1 MSTQPNQ
8 MGHPAAAYS
17 AATPTAAR
25 TGWFS
30 RNWKWFVP
38 LILIVIVGLPVA
50 LIGSVAVVGLAAVS
64 VVGRFVSR
72 ASPDK
77 LREL

>member
-25 TGWFS
+25 RGWFS

-50 LIGSVAVVGLAAVS
+50 LIGSGHAGLGAAAKT
-64 VVGRFVSR
+64 GKADR
-72 ASPDK
+72 
-77 LREL
+77 